1 MLPPKPT
8 TRETGQ
14 AKPPRFRSVP
24 FLFAARLQRGNLHQR
39 ETLQYLPHFRT
50 VLVGGLVPSAPI
62 MPDGIKMN
70 DEEQPRNS
78 RLFSF
83 AD

>member
-24 FLFAARLQRGNLHQR
+24 LPSAARLQRGNQHRR
-39 ETLQYLPHFRT
+39 ETHQYPQRFPLL
-50 VLVGGLVPSAPI
+50 LVGGLVPSAPI
-62 MPDGIKMN
+62 TP
-70 DEEQPRNS
+70 
-78 RLFSF
+78 
-83 AD
+83 